1 MSKART
7 FLYTLLGVALISGLL
22 TAQEDVGRIV
32 GTVADDEGMALPGVS
47 VVATSPKLIG
57 NATSITDGSGIYRL
71 LAVPS
76 GTYTITFILSGF
88 NTVVRKGIMV
98 DIEQT
103 ITVNITMKTAI
114 VEEEITV
121 VGESPLIDVKSTA
134 KGMILTKQMFQ
145 VLPRGRDFVT
155 LVATI
160 PGVQSEP
167 GLGGI
172 SVDGAS
178 GAENMFFIDGMDTTH
193 VSGGEQA
200 QQANFDFVEEV
211 QIKASGY
218 QAEFGGSLGGVIN
231 VITRSGGN
239 EFHGGLT
246 LYYSGSRLSGKERNL
261 LQLNPVTLAA
271 EYVNYQDL
279 SGKIEIQRWEPGFDL
294 GGYVIKDKLWF
305 YGNFMPR
312 FRKTTR
318 PIDFLSGETGDYTED
333 RKWMNFTAKI
343 TAQPMKNLR
352 VSFGFVNN
360 WENWRGDLPPR
371 DGSGNYD
378 YAWDKPGENWP
389 NFSTSVN
396 ADLTVGNNILIS
408 ARGGWFRT
416 DNTNQQVLPTEQRI
430 RFTLSSGDIFDTYG
444 WPEDKRRPNNWSST
458 LDMYATTKEMYER
471 MAGRVDFNYFF
482 NLGGEHSIKTGIAY
496 TRVHNDLAMGSLF
509 PYIRLYIGYPYE
521 LYTGEE
527 VIGDYGYYRSYY
539 PLGFPAF
546 ANNHSDRWSVYL
558 QDSWTIKDR
567 LTLNAGIRLETEY
580 IPTFSDDP
588 AFSDLRPIDF
598 KWGDKIAPRFGFVY
612 DVFGDSN
619 MKIFGSFG
627 LFRDVMKLSLAEG
640 LYGGDKYQVNYYTLD
655 TWDWETIGSGTAPD
669 FNIPGTWLD
678 FKDWRIPAIEST
690 DPDMKPMTQS
700 ETSVGLEKQLTEHI
714 SFSARYVYKHLVYAI
729 EDIGFMTELGET
741 YLIANPGF
749 GLSSIDDPAYP
760 PCPRAKRNYHAVNL
774 SLMKRFSD
782 NWFGGVTYTWSRLWG
797 NYCGLN
803 SADEWGDPIAAGGS
817 GLGRNDPNTNRYWD
831 YWFLMRDQDLN
842 DSAGLLPTDRTHFA
856 KIYGSYVFPFGL
868 TVGTVINAYS
878 GIPVTTEVNMNNLQ
892 GYYPLGRMDTGKRTP
907 FIVYG
912 NLYAEYNLRVADR
925 YTIQFNVNVDNIW
938 NSKTARRVYA
948 AYNRDNPVL
957 TDAEI
962 LAGAS
967 YKDYAQV
974 LDPRYMMNWDF
985 FPPISVRLGLRL
997 MF

>member
-7 FLYTLLGVALISGLL
+7 FLYTLLGLALISGLL

-57 NATSITDGSGIYRL
+57 SATSITNENGVYRL

-88 NTVVRKGIMV
+88 NTIVRKGITV

-103 ITVNITMKTAI
+103 ITFSITMTPAT

-134 KGMILTKQMFQ
+134 KGMVLTKQMFEI
-145 VLPRGRDFVT
+145 LPRGRDFVS

-246 LYYSGSRLSGKERNL
+246 LYYSGSALNGKERNIL
-261 LQLNPVTLAA
+261 RRDPITLDP
-271 EYVNYQDL
+271 EYVNYQDMY
-279 SGKIEIQRWEPGFDL
+279 GKDKVERWEPGFDL

-305 YGNFMPR
+305 YANFMPR
-312 FRKTTR
+312 FRKITR
-318 PIDFLSGETGDYTED
+318 HTVFLSGETGDYTQD
-333 RKWMNFTAKI
+333 RKWMNATAKI
-343 TAQPMKNLR
+343 TVQPLKNLR

-360 WENWRGDLPPR
+360 WQNWLGSLPPQ
-371 DGSGNYD
+371 DGSGNYA
-378 YAWDKPGENWP
+378 YAWGKPGENWP

-396 ADLTVGNNILIS
+396 ADLTLGNNLLIS

-416 DNTNQQVLPTEQRI
+416 DNTNQKVLPTERRLQFYYDVESPEWI
-430 RFTLSSGDIFDTYG
+430 NFPGTKMPYG
-444 WPEDKRRPNNWSST
+444 WRNTND
-458 LDMYATTKEMYER
+458 LYATTKEMYER
-471 MAGRVDFNYFF
+471 MAGRVDLNYFF
-482 NLGGEHSIKTGIAY
+482 DLGGEHSIKTGIAF

-509 PYIRLYIGYPYE
+509 PLIYLYIGYDYE
-521 LYTGEE
+521 MYTGE
-527 VIGDYGYYRSYY
+527 VYMGDYGYYRSYY

-558 QDSWTIKDR
+558 QDSWTIMDK
-567 LTLNAGIRLETEY
+567 LTLNAGIRLETEF

-588 AFSDLRPIDF
+588 QFSDVHPIDF

-612 DVFGDSN
+612 DVFGDSS
-619 MKIFGSFG
+619 MKVFGSFG
-627 LFRDVMKLSLAEG
+627 IFRDVMKMSLAEG
-640 LYGGDKYQVNYYTLD
+640 LYGGDKYFVSYYTLD
-655 TWDWETIGSGTAPD
+655 TADWEQIGTGAAPD
-669 FNIPGTWLD
+669 FNLPGTMVD
-678 FKDWRIPAIEST
+678 TKDWRIPAIEST

-700 ETSVGLEKQLTEHI
+700 ETSLGLEKQLTEHV
-714 SFSARYVYKHLVYAI
+714 SFSARYVYKHLIYAI
-729 EDIGFMTELGET
+729 EDIGFMTAAGET
-741 YLIANPGF
+741 YLISNPGF
-749 GLSSIDDPAYP
+749 GQSSVDDPAYP
-760 PCPRAKRNYHAVNL
+760 ACPKAKRNYHAVNL
-774 SLMKRFSD
+774 SLLKRFSD

-803 SADEWGDPIAAGGS
+803 SADEWGSPVAAGGS

-831 YWFLMRDQDLN
+831 YWFLMLDQDMN
-842 DSAGLLPTDRTHFA
+842 DAAGLLPTDRTHYA

-868 TVGTVINAYS
+868 TVGTVINAYT
-878 GIPVTTEVNMNNLQ
+878 GIPITTEVNLNNQQ
-892 GYYPLGRMDTGKRTP
+892 GYYPLGRNDTGKRTP
-907 FIVYG
+907 FVVYG

-925 YTIQFNVNVDNIW
+925 YTIQFNVNVDNFF
-938 NSKTARRVYA
+938 NTKTARRVFPE
-948 AYNRDNPVL
+948 YNRDHPYL
-957 TDAEI
+957 TDEEL
-962 LAGAS
+962 LAGAD
-967 YKDYAQV
+967 YKEYSEI
-974 LDPRYMMNWDF
+974 LDGRYMMDWDF